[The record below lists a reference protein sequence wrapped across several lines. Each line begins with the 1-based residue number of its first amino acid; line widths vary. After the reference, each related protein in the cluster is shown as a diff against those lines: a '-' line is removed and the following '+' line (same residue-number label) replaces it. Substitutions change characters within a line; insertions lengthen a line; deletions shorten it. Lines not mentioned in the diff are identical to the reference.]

1 MEDWKNKVCTWISK
15 GKMLKLI
22 SLQVQGLTSLAQL
35 KQQDDD
41 ISKYR
46 TALELL
52 LMAEKEANNLIAA
65 VQAAIEEHDAAGK
78 ILKAQA
84 AEARQAIEASTSSS
98 NDKGKGRATEIDDN
112 TGRDGRLLR
121 SHGTFLEVL
130 HRYDNIAPI
139 LDAVL
144 ADVDESGQVCIFRHR
159 TFLLCALY
167 AHKYTDPGRNMFW
180 SSQRRFTT
188 SNPNSG

>member
-1 MEDWKNKVCTWISK
+1 MYSGSL
-15 GKMLKLI
+15 GKILLLTF
-22 SLQVQGLTSLAQL
+22 SQVQGLTSLAQL

-98 NDKGKGRATEIDDN
+98 NDKGKGRAFDREDSP
-112 TGRDGRLLR
+112 LQM
-121 SHGTFLEVL
+121 
-130 HRYDNIAPI
+130 
-139 LDAVL
+139 DAGSIGL
-144 ADVDESGQVCIFRHR
+144 I
-159 TFLLCALY
+159 
-167 AHKYTDPGRNMFW
+167 
-180 SSQRRFTT
+180 
-188 SNPNSG
+188 